1 MRIVLRRQPEF
12 EDLLGA
18 VPLEEGTPSEKQVQA
33 MVKLLNEEIPGGNYT
48 DEDVWRVVKRADPD
62 PKQKHGSWII
72 KQWRNWFLAHREVKF
87 RQQHGLPTAGLVLSS
102 GISGINLGTF
112 EQTDDTRETL
122 DSFMA
127 AKKAGG
133 LKGPEAAIEHYKNL
147 QELSDKIDK
156 LEPEDFLSKRQQ
168 KKGKGARFAEIPGVQ
183 LLSSEGDFRVYEVS
197 TILGCRF
204 MGRGTSWCTHDP
216 RAAKSYLEQG
226 PLYVVTQVGK
236 DGKESQVAQYHED
249 GSFRDTSD
257 STIADPGKYPEDF
270 SNVITKA
277 YGEHDAPMPT
287 IFHFLD
293 EVRERGWPVEENS
306 RGWAVALPPEIDAGN
321 GLRQRANGEAFKEMF
336 DIYLVDMSEE
346 GGYSNRRRPPR
357 LGIELDNSLVESPE
371 NWNKMLEILDQMRNS
386 YWEPADEKM
395 LELEIE
401 WQDAAY
407 PEVYSAFQGHV
418 FAELQEWVQD
428 GIITQ
433 EEYDYHIAAYED
445 DNLDMHELMRGIQDS
460 SDYAVDW
467 QYDNDSGAWLDTQE
481 LVVEHMQPEDLRNLD
496 GYNTAVQLRQ
506 QAGGQGQLLHKGAHP
521 SESVAEA
528 EGKGELTP
536 EQEAAIIEFVK
547 SNPSLDDDDF
557 HKFAQSIGADPH
569 EAEEVVYRYVQQNES
584 LQRSLVYNSRAV
596 ELGVDLCLQNAV
608 PFDQAVEAIVT
619 CPQPKDDAK

>member
-1 MRIVLRRQPEF
+1 MRIVLRRQPKF

-112 EQTDDTRETL
+112 EQTADTRETL

-204 MGRGTSWCTHDP
+204 MGRGTDWCTHDP

-249 GSFRDTSD
+249 GSFTDTSD
-257 STIADPGKYPEDF
+257 SPIADPGKYPEDF

-277 YGEHDAPMPT
+277 YSEHDAPMPV
-287 IFHFLD
+287 IFHFLT
-293 EVRERGWPVEENS
+293 EVRERGWPVEKSS

-321 GLRQRANGEAFKEMF
+321 GLRQRANGEALKELF

-346 GGYSNRRRPPR
+346 GGYSSYRTRPPR
-357 LGIELDNSLVESPE
+357 LGIELGDYLVEAPE
-371 NWNKMLEILDQMRNS
+371 AWNKMLEILDQMRNS

-395 LELEIE
+395 FELEIE

-445 DNLDMHELMRGIQDS
+445 DNLDMHELMHGIQAS
-460 SDYAVDW
+460 SNFAVDW

-481 LVVEHMQPEDLRNLD
+481 LVVKHMQPEDLRNLD

-521 SESVAEA
+521 SESVA
-528 EGKGELTP
+528 
-536 EQEAAIIEFVK
+536 
-547 SNPSLDDDDF
+547 
-557 HKFAQSIGADPH
+557 
-569 EAEEVVYRYVQQNES
+569 YRYVQQNES